1 MASVLFQ
8 NQNPDIP
15 FRNEVAFEYNQKLFK
30 VHVHKVVEGSETIY
44 KLFFK
49 NNIENTNKS
58 IMKLLRNINP
68 DGTVSWVCK
77 ADYFSV
83 IDNDMAVIAGAA
95 IEKVLTK
102 SEKEA

>member
-8 NQNPDIP
+8 NQNSDIP
-15 FRNEVAFEYNQKLFK
+15 FRNEVAFEYNEKMFK
-30 VHVHKVVEGSETIY
+30 VHVHKVLEGNETIY

-58 IMKLLRNINP
+58 IMKLLRTVNP
-68 DGTVSWVCK
+68 DGSTSWGCK

-83 IDNDMAVIAGAA
+83 MNNDMAAIAGAA
-95 IEKVLTK
+95 IDKVLAK
-102 SEKEA
+102 SPV